1 MCKNKNMKTFDDLVF
16 EKHPIAIDTI
26 PDYKDAKQAVLNFDN
41 GYGVSVLLGKC
52 FYSNGVD
59 TYELA
64 VLSICY
70 ATSITDDVIGHISSN
85 EVTDIMTK
93 VQQLKK

>member
-1 MCKNKNMKTFDDLVF
+1 MKTFDDLVF

-52 FYSNGVD
+52 FYSNEAN
-59 TYELA
+59 TYELV
-64 VLSICY
+64 VLKGDGICFT
-70 ATSITDDVIGHISSN
+70 TSITDDVIGHISSD
-85 EVTDIMTK
+85 EVTDIMIR
-93 VQQLKK
+93 VQQLEK

>member
-1 MCKNKNMKTFDDLVF
+1 MKTFDDLVF
-16 EKHPIAIDTI
+16 EKYPIAIDII

-52 FYSNGVD
+52 FYSNGVN

-64 VLSICY
+64 VLKGDGVCFT
-70 ATSITDDVIGHISSN
+70 TSITDDVIGHISSD
-85 EVTDIMTK
+85 EVTDIMIR
-93 VQQLKK
+93 VQQLEK

>member
-1 MCKNKNMKTFDDLVF
+1 MKTFDDLVF
-16 EKHPIAIDTI
+16 EEYPIAIDTI

-52 FYSNGVD
+52 FYSNGVN

-64 VLSICY
+64 VLKDDRICFT
-70 ATSITDDVIGHISSN
+70 TSITDDVIGHISSD
-85 EVTDIMTK
+85 EVTDIMIR
-93 VQQLKK
+93 VQQFEK

>member
-1 MCKNKNMKTFDDLVF
+1 MKTFQDLVF
-16 EKHPIAIDTI
+16 EKHSIAINSL
-26 PDYKDAKQAVLNFDN
+26 PDYKDAKQAVLNFGN

-64 VLSICY
+64 VLKNDDICY
-70 ATSITDDVIGHISSN
+70 TTSITDDIIGHISSN
-85 EVTDIMTK
+85 EVTDIMIK
-93 VQQLKK
+93 VQQLEK